1 MAVDNL
7 ARALSLAA
15 SSGGGD
21 TTKLEESINTLKED
35 VSTLETNLENNTNNL
50 QTNIDTLEN
59 NVDTEVSSLRQYV
72 DEKVTAAVMGDG
84 ITNIVQLTKAQYD
97 DLEEKD
103 SKTLYLILG

>member
-15 SSGGGD
+15 SSGGD
-21 TTKLEESINTLKED
+21 TSKLEESINTLKED
-35 VSTLETNLENNTNNL
+35 ITTLETNLENNTNNL
-50 QTNIDTLEN
+50 QTNINTLEN
-59 NVDTEVSSLRQYV
+59 NVDEEVSDLRQYV
-72 DEKVTAAVMGDG
+72 DEKITSAVMGDG
-84 ITNIVQLTKAQYD
+84 VSNIVQLTKAQYD